1 MVTPAVPAL
10 AAIRFGDDD
19 AIDTLLTRVAST
31 VERSGRRVAG
41 YVQIDGH
48 RGDACCPPIML
59 RSLATGEDLLLS
71 QNLGTGS
78 RGCRLDYGAL
88 QAAAARLQVD
98 IGPETAL
105 LLTNR
110 FGKGETDGKGFRD
123 AIGKAVDLSIPVL
136 TAVRDNYLD
145 GWRAFSGDLGI
156 ELPFDEDAVFA
167 WLAAQGLVAAKVQR
181 IGASRQSAA
190 KIDRTA
196 TASTAAIA

>member
-1 MVTPAVPAL
+1 MAGPQVPAL

-19 AIDTLLTRVAST
+19 AIDAMLTRVAS
-31 VERSGRRVAG
+31 VLESSGRCVAG
-41 YVQIDGH
+41 YVQVDGH
-48 RGDACCPPIML
+48 RGDACCPPIIL
-59 RSLATGEDLLLS
+59 RSLATGDDLLLS

-88 QAAAARLQVD
+88 QAAAARLQAE
-98 IGPETAL
+98 IGPDTVL

-136 TAVRDNYLD
+136 TAVRDTYLD
-145 GWRAFSGDLGI
+145 GWRAFAGELGT
-156 ELPFDEDAVFA
+156 ELPFDDNAVFA
-167 WLAAQGLVAAKVQR
+167 WLAGHGLVTDKAQR
-181 IGASRQSAA
+181 IGASRHSAA
-190 KIDRTA
+190 KIDSTA